1 MFKQPRG
8 RQEKNRDKKERGK
21 VQSERKYEM
30 VNLSPNVSII
40 TVNWQTE
47 FKNDPTIF
55 CL

>member
-1 MFKQPRG
+1 MFKQTNKKAQK
-8 RQEKNRDKKERGK
+8 RQMQNKGNTQKSYNRTH
-21 VQSERKYEM
+21 
-30 VNLSPNVSII
+30 LSPNVSII